1 MNAKK
6 IIRELCTIVLLPYS
20 GVKSGGVKS
29 ALKRSFI
36 SIKPIIPCAFSLLV
50 NKIPACVKCSM
61 TNPAGVEKTVDRGD
75 TINRCTLSTAAL
87 LET

>member
-20 GVKSGGVKS
+20 GVKS

-61 TNPAGVEKTVDRGD
+61 TNPAGVEETVDRGD
-75 TINRCTLSTAAL
+75 TINRCTLSTATL